1 MKTFS
6 QFQEDAKGFKS
17 EIGKK
22 KSLNK
27 QRKKEA
33 KTRKE
38 KRQDKIDALNAN
50 PKRWMNLESTQ
61 DPRTPKR
68 YFVPRTVTKGKRI
81 VDALSK
87 GNNDSAVKMIKK
99 ELDMKIARKR
109 PVRESMLRTAIE
121 MEQQLFR

>member
-6 QFQEDAKGFKS
+6 QFQEDSKGFGGEKAEKRKARKQSKYKS
-17 EIGKK
+17 KWQMKVDKLK
-22 KSLNK
+22 KS
-27 QRKKEA
+27 QG
-33 KTRKE
+33 TH
-38 KRQDKIDALNAN
+38 
-50 PKRWMNLESTQ
+50 WSGLESVQ

-68 YFVPRTVTKGKRI
+68 YFVPRTVPKSKQI
-81 VDALSK
+81 VDAISK

-121 MEQQLFR
+121 IEQQVFGWTK